1 MNGEP
6 TSVFEAAPQSLLI
19 YQIDVTNWCNATC
32 TYCPQPTHQRAKG
45 FISEATFQRV
55 LSSMKNRVVSL
66 HHFGEPLLHKGL
78 EKLVAMAAEA
88 GFTVGFSTN
97 GKGLTQ
103 ERLDGL
109 AARGLAWMRLHT
121 DPFGVRK
128 RDFITPVG
136 LEFTEH
142 RLLVKSDAPK
152 KDLVSFSGHLDLPEQ
167 QNGAARCSYIKDRWR
182 VALWDGR
189 LALCCH
195 DIEGTRDPNLCNACA
210 GYIFKSPRDWGNYDG
225 AGQ

>member
-1 MNGEP
+1 MSTP
-6 TSVFEAAPQSLLI
+6 KTIFEAEPQSVNV

-32 TYCPQPTHQRAKG
+32 TYCPQPTHARARG
-45 FISEATFQRV
+45 YISEATFQRA
-55 LSSMKNRVVSL
+55 LSVMKNRIVAL
-66 HHFGEPLLHKGL
+66 HHFGEPLLHKKL
-78 EKLVAMAAEA
+78 ESLVSMAKEQ

-121 DPFGVRK
+121 DPFGVRLK
-128 RDFITPVG
+128 DFTIPVG

-152 KDLVSFSGHLDLPEQ
+152 KEMVSFSGHLDITQPPQ
-167 QNGAARCSYIKDRWR
+167 RNCSYLKDEWR
-182 VALWDGR
+182 VVLHDGSF
-189 LALCCH
+189 ALCCH
-195 DIEGTRDPNLCNACA
+195 DIEGSMSLDLCKACS
-210 GYIFKSPRDWGNYDG
+210 GYVFKTPRDWGNYDG
-225 AGQ
+225 AGT